1 MSAMH
6 VLLSDEIREFIEEQ
20 IKSGRYES
28 PSAMLSALVEE
39 ARIREARERLDKL
52 LEEGENSG
60 PPIEFSEA
68 WWDARKASLLARLP
82 NPPST

>member
-6 VLLSDEIREFIEEQ
+6 VLLSDEVRAFVDEQ

-28 PSAMLSALVEE
+28 PSAMISALLEE
-39 ARIREARERLDKL
+39 ARLREARERLNTL

-60 PPIEFSEA
+60 PPVEFTEE
-68 WWDARKASLLARLP
+68 WWEARKASLLARLP
-82 NPPST
+82 NSPSA